1 MSLPPLNPE
10 KSASGIIVDPRT
22 LERVIPA
29 SRRKDG
35 SVRKEQKVREGYV
48 PQEDVGAFRGRR
60 QLEADA
66 RRGVVPGANGRAG
79 ARGTKENPFAADP
92 ASKSKAAIKNE
103 KRQTKRVEL
112 RSGRNWD
119 SEDSEDDAESTR
131 RAIEALS
138 IKDHP
143 EAFPPLASSPKK
155 ELSNGSS
162 EPLSTTASAWKAVPA
177 AATTSAWKPVPDAA
191 SAPALAA
198 PSAITSAPVL
208 TRTLNPRRQ
217 ASSTSAIQNPNR
229 KPQKPHPIQGGR
241 IGPCGLAHPPPVE
254 PSSARPPRRQAASM
268 SVADRESSWR
278 RNPAETP
285 RRQPSATEPRV
296 RQPVRMREG
305 TGGPLAD
312 RVRSILMQNASPD
325 RPRRASPSTPGE
337 SN

>member
-35 SVRKEQKVREGYV
+35 SVRKEQKIRDGYV

-60 QLEADA
+60 QMEADA
-66 RRGVVPGANGRAG
+66 RGTFVPGANGRAG
-79 ARGTKENPFAADP
+79 ARGAKENPFKADP
-92 ASKSKAAIKNE
+92 ASKSKAAVKNE
-103 KRQTKRVEL
+103 KRHTKRAEL

-119 SEDSEDDAESTR
+119 SEDSEDDAEATR

-138 IKDHP
+138 VKDQP

-155 ELSNGSS
+155 ELSTSPS
-162 EPLSTTASAWKAVPA
+162 KPLSANASAWKPVPA
-177 AATTSAWKPVPDAA
+177 AATTSAWKPVPAA
-191 SAPALAA
+191 STVPAPADPNARM
-198 PSAITSAPVL
+198 SAPVPA
-208 TRTLNPRRQ
+208 RAPNPRRQ
-217 ASSTSAIQNPNR
+217 ASSIFAMQSPNR

-241 IGPCGLAHPPPVE
+241 IGPCGLAHPPPLE
-254 PSSARPPRRQAASM
+254 PTPARPPRRQAASM

-278 RNPAETP
+278 RNAAEPP

-312 RVRSILMQNASPD
+312 RVRSLLMQNASPD
-325 RPRRASPSTPGE
+325 RPRRATPSTPGE
-337 SN
+337 SK